1 MVGRSTSGGVRGK
14 VSARIAVV
22 LGLVCATAL
31 VFSIPALADEE
42 GGSQNDGGG
51 LGGLVGARHYSNPPA
66 GRDTD
71 RGRSTRAPRQ
81 DALAQDDNDDNTPD
95 GPEGDPDIDA
105 PDNIDSTDSAPDSKP
120 KPKAA
125 DSNLVA
131 GTPCTKTARAC
142 VELKTQRAWL
152 IDQAGSVV
160 LGPVK
165 VSSGGPGEET
175 PAGTFSVEWKD
186 KNHKSAE
193 SKDPK
198 TGLPAPMPWAVFF
211 HTGGVAFHGGSLQR
225 ASAGCVHLDDD
236 DAMGFYNTL
245 KLGDQVQVR

>member
-1 MVGRSTSGGVRGK
+1 MIGRSTSGGPRRT

-22 LGLVCATAL
+22 LGVVCTAAL
-31 VFSIPALADEE
+31 VFAVPALADDE
-42 GGSQNDGGG
+42 GGQSDPG
-51 LGGLVGARHYSNPPA
+51 LGGLVGSRHYSSPA
-66 GRDTD
+66 DRDTA
-71 RGRSTRAPRQ
+71 REPSRSARATRHAPE
-81 DALAQDDNDDNTPD
+81 QDDSDDID
-95 GPEGDPDIDA
+95 GDGSPDPDSG
-105 PDNIDSTDSAPDSKP
+105 PDSTGNTDKARPSNSRNKPADSN
-120 KPKAA
+120 
-125 DSNLVA
+125 SNLVA

-152 IDQAGSVV
+152 IDSAGSIV

-175 PAGTFSVEWKD
+175 PVGTFTVEWKD

-198 TGLPAPMPWAVFF
+198 TGQPAPMPWAVFF

>member
-1 MVGRSTSGGVRGK
+1 MIGKSTSGSARGV
-14 VSARIAVV
+14 VWARIAVV
-22 LGLVCATAL
+22 LGLVCTAAL
-31 VFSIPALADEE
+31 VFSLPALADED
-42 GGSQNDGGG
+42 GGRNDGGG
-51 LGGLVGARHYSNPPA
+51 LGGLVGSRHYSDSPA
-66 GRDTD
+66 TRSTD
-71 RGRSTRAPRQ
+71 RDFGGTARNDAP
-81 DALAQDDNDDNTPD
+81 DQDDNDDN
-95 GPEGDPDIDA
+95 GPGGDNGRDA
-105 PDNIDSTDSAPDSKP
+105 TDSAPDSKSSDS
-120 KPKAA
+120 KSA
-125 DSNLVA
+125 DAKSGDKKSEADLVS

-152 IDQAGSVV
+152 IDSAGSVV

-175 PAGTFSVEWKD
+175 PVGTFKVQWKD

-198 TGLPAPMPWAVFF
+198 TGQPAPMPWAVFF
-211 HTGGVAFHGGSLQR
+211 HAGGVAFHGGSLQR

-245 KLGDQVQVR
+245 KLGDQVQVH